1 MVGPSLTIVT
11 APDGTRRRDRGQ
23 DGQRPRM
30 RRDED
35 GRVNCYLTF
44 GMDLWFIFA
53 ENQLRMIFEDLLR
66 IVRRAGMGCAAC
78 VCLFGVSEFSARAQK
93 KEYMPDIQGVLRGKV
108 EYQPEMGS
116 GRFEVRNARLSLSGK
131 VPLRSEY
138 KLEVDLCDEYSIKM
152 KDAWVRIRPVG
163 NLRLTIG
170 QQRMPFTIDAHRN
183 PSAQFFANRSFI
195 AKQVGNMRDVGFQ
208 IGYDFTG
215 KDGRTILSVDAGI
228 FNGELLENQKSAWF
242 KTPAYSARIQFHP
255 VKWLSLVPSIQ
266 HQMIADRQASSPP
279 STSGRL
285 PGWATF
291 TWRRNSCTRATT
303 RRLSQTAMR
312 STRWPSGASAWARK
326 AAFWKASPI
335 CADMTGCRTTPPA
348 RAASSRTPTAS
359 RPDSLS

>member
-1 MVGPSLTIVT
+1 
-11 APDGTRRRDRGQ
+11 
-23 DGQRPRM
+23 
-30 RRDED
+30 
-35 GRVNCYLTF
+35 
-44 GMDLWFIFA
+44 
-53 ENQLRMIFEDLLR
+53 MIFEDLLR

-93 KEYMPDIQGVLRGKV
+93 KEYIPDIQGVLRGKI

-131 VPLRSEY
+131 IPLRSEY

-195 AKQVGNMRDVGFQ
+195 AKQVGNVRDVGFQ

-242 KTPAYSARIQFHP
+242 KTPTYSARIQFHP

-266 HQMIADRQASSPP
+266 HQMIADRQASYP
-279 STSGRL
+279 SIDFGALARLGDLHLEAEFLHKSYDSQAFTDCNALNTMAIWRQRVGKEGSFLESISYLCRYDWMQDHSSGKSGFIQDADGKPTGQLALTDTERHRMTVGLTFSIRNPLFPTHIRL
-285 PGWATF
+285 NYEKYWYPRG
-291 TWRRNSCTRATT
+291 
-303 RRLSQTAMR
+303 
-312 STRWPSGASAWARK
+312 GAKVSEQDKLVCELMVR
-326 AAFWKASPI
+326 F
-335 CADMTGCRTTPPA
+335 
-348 RAASSRTPTAS
+348 
-359 RPDSLS
+359 